1 MTIKTPFKQDADFHH
16 LLRVIRRETAEG
28 PVPIIEMMADGSI
41 MGEVTGLP
49 HSIDAMMELLDLSRP
64 NPGGEGE
71 ALMKGLKFLEMN
83 VAFSKMVGYD
93 TAWTT
98 FSPPIPRPYN
108 QHSDLEGESQ
118 ARPWQNEHQGTIPD
132 RESLEKSEWG
142 TVDQIDLA
150 TLEYTASLLPPNMKS
165 HVTYMGI
172 FEDLRSLM
180 GFEQMAI
187 KSKEDPELL
196 GEILEKLTVLGE
208 AAIERAAAHPATG
221 VIFYAE
227 DMGFNTSTMMSPA
240 FFREWVIPRQKRL
253 ADACH
258 KHGKPFILHSCGFVD
273 TLMEDFIEVIGIDG
287 FHSFQDT
294 IIPVETVYR
303 KYGDRIAILGG
314 VDVDLLARGS
324 QEEVRTRCRQILDI
338 CGTGGGFALGSGN
351 SVTNYCIIENYYA
364 MIDEARLWNQER
376 GYL

>member
-1 MTIKTPFKQDADFHH
+1 MTIKTPFKQEADFDH
-16 LLRVIRRETAEG
+16 LLRVIKRETTDG

-49 HSIDAMMELLDLSRP
+49 HSVDAMMELLDLSRP
-64 NPGGEGE
+64 TPGSEGE
-71 ALMKGLKFLEMN
+71 ALLKGLKFLELN
-83 VAFSKMVGYD
+83 VTFSQTVGYD

-98 FSPPIPRPYN
+98 FSPPIPRPGN
-108 QHSDLEGESQ
+108 QYSKQKENDN
-118 ARPWQNEHQGTIPD
+118 ARPWQNEHQGTIPN
-132 RESLEKSEWG
+132 RATFNNTEWG
-142 TVDQIDLA
+142 TVDQIDLS
-150 TLEYTASLLPPNMKS
+150 TLEYTASLLPPNMKM

-172 FEDLRSLM
+172 FEDLRSIM

-208 AAIERAAAHPATG
+208 AAIERAAAHSATG

-227 DMGFNTSTMMSPA
+227 DMGFNTSTMMSPV

-253 ADACH
+253 AAACRQ
-258 KHGKPFILHSCGFVD
+258 HGKPFILHSCGFVD
-273 TLMEDFIEVIGIDG
+273 TLMEDFIEEIGIDG

-314 VDVDLLARGS
+314 VDVGLLARGT
-324 QEEVRTRCRQILDI
+324 QEQVRLRCRQILDA
-338 CGTGGGFALGSGN
+338 CGHGGGFALGSGN
-351 SVTNYCIIENYYA
+351 SVTNYCKIDNYYA
-364 MIDEARLWNQER
+364 MIDEARTWNQEK